1 MGGLAEWRRGE
12 VMYMLV
18 MGIDVGTQ
26 GARAMVTDLSG
37 VVKAEV
43 TESFGAETL
52 VSTGEGAF
60 EQDPRMWREALE
72 LCLTGVVS
80 KLADQGVA
88 ADAIAAV
95 AVTSTSGT
103 LCLCDA
109 RGEPVG
115 NAIMYSDAR
124 SAEVVPVVRAASA
137 AWETKMVTRM
147 GASYALTKAV
157 WLAQADPGRVE
168 RARWLL
174 SPADLVTGWLTGEP
188 GVADWTSALKW
199 GYDVVDLI
207 WPPFIWEKL
216 GVARAMLPRVVAPGQ
231 AVGRIS
237 SAVAR
242 ATGLSPRTMVAAGA
256 TDGNASQLASGA
268 ASLGD
273 WNSTLGTT
281 LVLKGVTS
289 ELVRD
294 PEGRIYCH
302 RHPDG
307 HWSPGG
313 ASSTGADCLTL
324 RFGADRLEALN
335 ASALERSP
343 TGLVVYPLT
352 RRGERFPFVQPEA
365 EGFALGQAPDDAT
378 LYAAY
383 LEGLAYVERLAYEVV
398 ASLGA
403 EVGPRIY
410 CAGGGSRS
418 AAGLQIRA
426 DVLGKELVVPQH
438 EAGAMGAAMLAAR
451 ASHYASVGE
460 AVASMV
466 RLRSPMRP
474 RSDRAEAYQEGYGR
488 FVEACRQR
496 GYLA

>member
-1 MGGLAEWRRGE
+1 
-12 VMYMLV
+12 MLV
-18 MGIDVGTQ
+18 LGIDVGTQ

-43 TESFGAETL
+43 SESFGAETL
-52 VSTGEGAF
+52 TSTDEGVF
-60 EQDPRMWREALE
+60 EQDPRMWRTALE
-72 LCLTGVVS
+72 RCLVGVVH

-88 ADAIAAV
+88 ADAIVAA

-109 RGEPVG
+109 QGEPIG
-115 NAIMYSDAR
+115 KAIMYSDTR
-124 SAEVVPVVRAASA
+124 SAGVVPAVRAASA
-137 AWETKMVTRM
+137 AWETRIGTRM

-157 WLAQADPGRVE
+157 WLAQVDPSRVD

-174 SPADLVTGWLTGEP
+174 SPADLVAGWLTGEP
-188 GVADWTSALKW
+188 GVADWTSAFKW
-199 GYDVVDLI
+199 GYDVVELE
-207 WPPFIWEKL
+207 WPAFIGEEL
-216 GVARAMLPRVVAPGQ
+216 GLPVDKLPRVVAPGQ
-231 AVGRIS
+231 AVGHVS
-237 SAVAR
+237 QAMAR
-242 ATGLSPRTMVAAGA
+242 VTGLSPRTIVAAGA

-281 LVLKGVTS
+281 LVLKGVTR

-307 HWSPGG
+307 HWAPGG
-313 ASSTGADCLTL
+313 ASSTGADCLAL
-324 RFGADRLEALN
+324 RFGADRLDALN
-335 ASALERSP
+335 APALDHSP
-343 TGLVVYPLT
+343 TDLVLYPLT
-352 RRGERFPFVQPEA
+352 RRGERFPFVQPDA
-365 EGFALGQAPDDAT
+365 EGFCLGEAADEAT
-378 LYAAY
+378 WYAAH

-398 ASLGA
+398 GSLGA

-426 DVLGKELVVPQH
+426 DVLGREMVVPEH

-451 ASHYASVGE
+451 SAHYGSVAE
-460 AVASMV
+460 AVAGMV
-466 RLRSPMRP
+466 RLRPPVVSRIE
-474 RSDRAEAYQEGYGR
+474 RTAAYEERYGR

-496 GYLA
+496 GYLP